1 MASQRPSHEYVLGT
15 HGAERDR
22 LAVQHALWVDEA
34 RQGWRAAGIGR
45 GSSVLDMGC
54 GPGHAMEALLALVG
68 PAGTVAGLELSPEF
82 AAQAQVR
89 AASHARP
96 DAKVHEFDLMSG
108 PLPKPLHAAF
118 DAVWCRW
125 VAMFVRDPAMLVR
138 AAHDALRPGGCVVFH
153 EYVHYGTYGLH
164 PHGDRVR
171 EFVQHAMASYSADGG
186 DADIARRLPALLSD
200 AGMEVTSLRP
210 IARVARPADPLWHW
224 PAGFVR
230 TYSKRLLELGR
241 VDEPW
246 VRAVNEELDRAVGR
260 PESMIVAPT
269 LLEVVAVRR

>member
-1 MASQRPSHEYVLGT
+1 MAAQRPSHEYVLGT
-15 HGAERDR
+15 HGVERDR
-22 LAVQHALWVDEA
+22 LPLQHALWLDEA

-82 AAQAQVR
+82 AAQAR
-89 AASHARP
+89 AGAASHARS
-96 DAKVHEFDLMSG
+96 DVRVHEFDLMSG
-108 PLPKPLHAAF
+108 PLPRPLHAAF

-153 EYVHYGTYGLH
+153 EYMDYGTYGLH

-171 EFVQHAMASYSADGG
+171 EFVQHAMASYAAEGG
-186 DADIARRLPALLSD
+186 DADVARRLPALLAD

-224 PAGFVR
+224 SAGFVR
-230 TYSKRLLELGR
+230 TYSKRLLKVGR

-246 VRAVNEELDRAVGR
+246 VRAVHDELDRAVR
-260 PESMIVAPT
+260 RLDSMIVAPT

>member
-22 LAVQHALWVDEA
+22 LALQHALWVDEA

-82 AAQAQVR
+82 AAQARAR
-89 AASHARP
+89 AASHARS
-96 DAKVHEFDLMSG
+96 DVRVHEFDLMSG
-108 PLPKPLHAAF
+108 PLPRPLHAAF

-153 EYVHYGTYGLH
+153 EYMHYGTYGLH

-171 EFVQHAMASYSADGG
+171 EFVQHAMASYAADGG
-186 DADIARRLPALLSD
+186 DADVARRLPALLAD

-230 TYSKRLLELGR
+230 TYSRRPLELGR

-246 VRAVNEELDRAVGR
+246 VRALHDELDSATGR
-260 PESMIVAPT
+260 PDSMIVAPT